1 MHLLSYQIYMFKI
14 SHEVET
20 VLYKKEESSFV
31 SDIIKMSILF
41 LAISSSKQT
50 NFLQILCQNE
60 QKSTY

>member
-1 MHLLSYQIYMFKI
+1 MFKI